1 MSFCQKSSLY
11 GIEIRMEEC
20 NKQAVEENERNFQ
33 EALSL
38 WVAANNK
45 KDWDRMFFCVYK
57 ACLYM
62 AKNKCY
68 NIVVRDLDDKVMDA
82 TLDVMNKIREG
93 VRPDKLSSFCYLY
106 TIGKLWSKKEIRW
119 DRADDVDYYLNVSK
133 YSYDFDEDDKLITN
147 ILDIENNDND
157 YIGEDEIDE

>member
-1 MSFCQKSSLY
+1 
-11 GIEIRMEEC
+11 MEEC

-38 WVAANNK
+38 WVETSDK
-45 KDWDRMFFCVYK
+45 KDWDRMFFCVHK

-82 TLDVMNKIREG
+82 TLDVMNKIKEG
-93 VRPDKLSSFCYLY
+93 IKPDKLSSFCYLY

>member
-1 MSFCQKSSLY
+1 
-11 GIEIRMEEC
+11 MEEC

-119 DRADDVDYYLNVSK
+119 DRADDIDYYLNVSK
-133 YSYDFDEDDKLITN
+133 YNYDFDEDDKLITN